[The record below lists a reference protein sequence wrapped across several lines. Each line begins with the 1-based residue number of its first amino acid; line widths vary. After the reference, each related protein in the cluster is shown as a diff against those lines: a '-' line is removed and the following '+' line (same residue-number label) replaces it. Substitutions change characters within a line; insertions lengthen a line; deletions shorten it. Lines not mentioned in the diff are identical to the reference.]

1 MVISA
6 AKKTCF
12 CLIILLWSF
21 TTQAQTNATLLF
33 DGQTRN
39 YIVYTPTGFSAQ
51 EQLPLVMV
59 LHGFTQTAQNIMDV
73 SNFNAIANANHF
85 VAVYPNG
92 VGNAWNTNSGFPGG
106 STANDIGFL
115 TQLVHEMR
123 NLYNIDTTRVYSCGF
138 SAGGYMSHRLAC
150 ESNIC
155 LAAIASVSGTMSD
168 AAYNNCTPWKHIPVL
183 QIHGT
188 SDLVVFYNGGL
199 GSKSVNDV
207 INFWANNNGCPNT
220 ATVTN
225 LPDVNTSDGSTV
237 QRFTYQ
243 PCTDQTRVELLKVN
257 SGGHQWPGTGAA
269 LGGLGN
275 INQDISASQE
285 IWNFFSNFR
294 CVNCNAWQP
303 QISGNVTVCASGTYL
318 YQAAI
323 PTPNSAYTWSVTGGV
338 IISGQGTP
346 QIEVQWN
353 NGVAGLVNLV
363 QTGY

>member
-1 MVISA
+1 MRHLVYFAVVTLFSLP
-6 AKKTCF
+6 CHP
-12 CLIILLWSF
+12 
-21 TTQAQTNATLLF
+21 QTNGSLLF

-39 YIVYTPTGFSAQ
+39 YIVYTPTGFNPQ

-59 LHGFTQTAQNIMDV
+59 LHGFTQSAQNIMDV
-73 SNFNAIANANHF
+73 SNFNAIAEANNF
-85 VAVYPNG
+85 IAVYPNG

-115 TQLVHEMR
+115 AALVTEMR
-123 NLYNIDTTRVYSCGF
+123 NLYNIDTSRVYSCGF

-168 AAYNNCTPWKHIPVL
+168 AAYNDCTPWKNIPVM

-199 GSKSVNDV
+199 GSKSVTDV
-207 INFWANNNGCPNT
+207 VNFWVTNNGCPNP

-225 LPDVNTSDGSTV
+225 LPDINTSDGSTV
-237 QRFTYQ
+237 QRFEYQ

-257 SGGHQWPGTGAA
+257 GGGHQWPGTSAS
-269 LGGLGN
+269 LGGLGS

-294 CVNCNAWQP
+294 CVNCNVWQP
-303 QISGNVTVCASGTYL
+303 QISGNVTVCSNGTYL

-323 PTPNSAYTWSVTGGV
+323 PTPYSTYTWSVTGGV
-338 IISGQGTP
+338 IVSGQGTP

-353 NGVAGLVNLV
+353 SGVAGMINLV